1 MLVGFTNFTISYK
14 RHPVK
19 QESLMVCIER
29 VYDLFLIPF
38 DNWHALCILVYR
50 QTGGTAVL
58 PKESTMGVFSRF
70 LDIVNANINSLLD
83 KAEDPEKM
91 IKLMMQE
98 MEDTLI
104 ELKSSCAAKMASRA
118 KTERTYKE
126 QESAVARWQSRA
138 ELAISK
144 DREDL
149 AREALLEKK
158 KALDTMERLA
168 SDLKV
173 ADETIKVSK
182 DEINQIEDK
191 LVTVKQKYQMM
202 VERAKRARE
211 EQAAQETLRRAAE
224 SATHDRFSNMEEKI
238 DRMKANNDLN
248 KYESSS
254 LDDKFKD
261 LEEMDDIDAEIAAL
275 RKRAGL

>member
-1 MLVGFTNFTISYK
+1 
-14 RHPVK
+14 
-19 QESLMVCIER
+19 
-29 VYDLFLIPF
+29 
-38 DNWHALCILVYR
+38 
-50 QTGGTAVL
+50 
-58 PKESTMGVFSRF
+58 MGVFSRF

-126 QESAVARWQSRA
+126 ALNSVDRWQSRA

-144 DREDL
+144 GREDL

-158 KALDTMERLA
+158 QASASLGQLEQELA
-168 SDLKV
+168 IF
-173 ADETIKVSK
+173 DEVIKTAKS
-182 DEINQIEDK
+182 EINQIEDK
-191 LVTVKQKYQMM
+191 LTTVKQKYQMM
-202 VERAKRARE
+202 VERAKRAKE
-211 EQAAQETLRRAAE
+211 EQTAHETLRRASE
-224 SATHDRFSNMEEKI
+224 DTTLNRFNNMEEKI
-238 DRMKANNDLN
+238 DRMKAHNEINRY
-248 KYESSS
+248 KESS
-254 LDDKFKD
+254 LDDKFRD
-261 LEEMDDIDAEIAAL
+261 LEEMDDIEAEIAEL

>member
-1 MLVGFTNFTISYK
+1 
-14 RHPVK
+14 
-19 QESLMVCIER
+19 
-29 VYDLFLIPF
+29 
-38 DNWHALCILVYR
+38 
-50 QTGGTAVL
+50 
-58 PKESTMGVFSRF
+58 MGVFSRF

-98 MEDTLI
+98 MEDTLN
-104 ELKSSCAAKMASRA
+104 ELKCSCAAKMSSRA

-126 QESAVARWQSRA
+126 QESAVNRWQSRA

-144 DREDL
+144 GREDL

-158 KALDTMERLA
+158 KALDAIEQLA

-202 VERAKRARE
+202 VERGKRARE

-224 SATHDRFSNMEEKI
+224 AATHDRFSDMEEKI
-238 DRMKANNDLN
+238 DRMKANNNLN
-248 KYESSS
+248 RYDSGS
-254 LDDKFKD
+254 LDEQFRD
-261 LEEMDDIDAEIAAL
+261 LEKMDDIDAEIADL

>member
-1 MLVGFTNFTISYK
+1 
-14 RHPVK
+14 
-19 QESLMVCIER
+19 
-29 VYDLFLIPF
+29 
-38 DNWHALCILVYR
+38 
-50 QTGGTAVL
+50 
-58 PKESTMGVFSRF
+58 MGVFSRF

-118 KTERTYKE
+118 KTDRTYKE
-126 QESAVARWQSRA
+126 ALNAVERWQSRA

-144 DREDL
+144 GREDL

-158 KALDTMERLA
+158 QAKATLDRLKEELA
-168 SDLKV
+168 TY
-173 ADETIKVSK
+173 DEVIKTAKS
-182 DEINQIEDK
+182 EINQIEDK
-191 LVTVKQKYQMM
+191 LSTVKQKYQMM

-211 EQAAQETLRRAAE
+211 EQAAQETLRRASE
-224 SATHDRFSNMEEKI
+224 GNTLHRFNDMEEKI
-238 DRMKANNDLN
+238 DRMQADNDLN
-248 KYESSS
+248 RSGST
-254 LDDKFKD
+254 LDEKFRD
-261 LEEMDDIDAEIAAL
+261 LEEMEDIDAEIEEL

>member
-1 MLVGFTNFTISYK
+1 
-14 RHPVK
+14 
-19 QESLMVCIER
+19 
-29 VYDLFLIPF
+29 
-38 DNWHALCILVYR
+38 
-50 QTGGTAVL
+50 
-58 PKESTMGVFSRF
+58 MGVFSRF

-118 KTERTYKE
+118 KTERTYNE
-126 QESAVARWQSRA
+126 ALSAVERWQSRA

-144 DREDL
+144 GREDL

-158 KALDTMERLA
+158 EVKATLDRLKEE
-168 SDLKV
+168 LGTY
-173 ADETIKVSK
+173 DEVIKTAKS
-182 DEINQIEDK
+182 EINQIEDK
-191 LVTVKQKYQMM
+191 LAAVKQKYQMM

-211 EQAAQETLRRAAE
+211 EQAAQETLRRASE
-224 SATHDRFSNMEEKI
+224 GNTLHRFNDMEEKI
-238 DRMKANNDLN
+238 DRMQADNELN
-248 KYESSS
+248 RRGST
-254 LDDKFKD
+254 LDEKFRD
-261 LEEMDDIDAEIAAL
+261 LEEMDDIDAEIEEL

>member
-1 MLVGFTNFTISYK
+1 
-14 RHPVK
+14 
-19 QESLMVCIER
+19 
-29 VYDLFLIPF
+29 
-38 DNWHALCILVYR
+38 
-50 QTGGTAVL
+50 
-58 PKESTMGVFSRF
+58 MGVFSRF

-118 KTERTYKE
+118 KTERSYKE
-126 QESAVARWQSRA
+126 QESAVNRWQSRA

-144 DREDL
+144 NREDL
-149 AREALLEKK
+149 AREALLERKK
-158 KALDTMERLA
+158 CIDAMEQLA

-202 VERAKRARE
+202 VERGKRARE

-224 SATHDRFSNMEEKI
+224 SATHDRFSDMEEKI

-248 KYESSS
+248 KDDFSS
-254 LDDKFKD
+254 LDDRFKD

>member
-1 MLVGFTNFTISYK
+1 
-14 RHPVK
+14 
-19 QESLMVCIER
+19 
-29 VYDLFLIPF
+29 
-38 DNWHALCILVYR
+38 
-50 QTGGTAVL
+50 
-58 PKESTMGVFSRF
+58 
-70 LDIVNANINSLLD
+70 ANINSLLD

-126 QESAVARWQSRA
+126 QQNAVKRWQSRA

-144 DREDL
+144 NREDL

-158 KALDTMERLA
+158 TSLEAMEQLA
-168 SDLKV
+168 QDLKV

-191 LVTVKQKYQMM
+191 LISVKQKYKMM
-202 VERAKRARE
+202 VERAKRAQE

-224 SATHDRFSNMEEKI
+224 AATHDRFSDMEEKI

-248 KYESSS
+248 NYDTSS
-254 LDDKFKD
+254 LDKKFKD

>member
-1 MLVGFTNFTISYK
+1 MIYQVFHRYIGVGTNRAT
-14 RHPVK
+14 R
-19 QESLMVCIER
+19 LIETE
-29 VYDLFLIPF
+29 VVL
-38 DNWHALCILVYR
+38 
-50 QTGGTAVL
+50 L
-58 PKESTMGVFSRF
+58 PKERNYGSFFSRF

-118 KTERTYKE
+118 KTDRTYKE
-126 QESAVARWQSRA
+126 ALNAVERWQSRA

-144 DREDL
+144 GREDL

-158 KALDTMERLA
+158 QAKATLDRLKEE
-168 SDLKV
+168 LTTY
-173 ADETIKVSK
+173 DEVIKTAKS
-182 DEINQIEDK
+182 EINQIEDK
-191 LVTVKQKYQMM
+191 LSTVKQKYQMM

-211 EQAAQETLRRAAE
+211 EQAAQETLRRASE
-224 SATHDRFSNMEEKI
+224 GNTLHRFNDMEEKI
-238 DRMKANNDLN
+238 DRMQADNDLN
-248 KYESSS
+248 RSGST
-254 LDDKFKD
+254 LDEKFRD
-261 LEEMDDIDAEIAAL
+261 LEEMDDIDAEIEEL

>member
-1 MLVGFTNFTISYK
+1 
-14 RHPVK
+14 
-19 QESLMVCIER
+19 
-29 VYDLFLIPF
+29 
-38 DNWHALCILVYR
+38 
-50 QTGGTAVL
+50 
-58 PKESTMGVFSRF
+58 MGVFSRF

-118 KTERTYKE
+118 KTDRTYKE
-126 QESAVARWQSRA
+126 ALNAVERWQSRA

-144 DREDL
+144 GREDL

-158 KALDTMERLA
+158 QAKATLDRLKEELA
-168 SDLKV
+168 TY
-173 ADETIKVSK
+173 DEVIKTAKS
-182 DEINQIEDK
+182 EINQIEDK
-191 LVTVKQKYQMM
+191 LSTVKQKYQMM

-211 EQAAQETLRRAAE
+211 EQAAQETLRRASE
-224 SATHDRFSNMEEKI
+224 GNTLHRFNDMEEKI
-238 DRMKANNDLN
+238 DRMQADNDLN
-248 KYESSS
+248 RSGST
-254 LDDKFKD
+254 LDEKFRD
-261 LEEMDDIDAEIAAL
+261 LEEMDDIDAEIEEL

>member
-1 MLVGFTNFTISYK
+1 
-14 RHPVK
+14 
-19 QESLMVCIER
+19 
-29 VYDLFLIPF
+29 
-38 DNWHALCILVYR
+38 
-50 QTGGTAVL
+50 
-58 PKESTMGVFSRF
+58 MGVFSRF

-126 QESAVARWQSRA
+126 EQSAVDRWQSRA

-144 DREDL
+144 GREDL

-158 KALDTMERLA
+158 QSLDSMERLA
-168 SDLKV
+168 KELKV
-173 ADETIKVSK
+173 AEETIKVSK
-182 DEINQIEDK
+182 DEITQIEDK
-191 LVTVKQKYQMM
+191 LVSVKQKYQMM

-224 SATHDRFSNMEEKI
+224 SATHDRFSSMEERI

-248 KYESSS
+248 GRDTSS
-254 LDDKFKD
+254 LDEKFRD
-261 LEEMDDIDAEIAAL
+261 LEGMDDIDAEIADL